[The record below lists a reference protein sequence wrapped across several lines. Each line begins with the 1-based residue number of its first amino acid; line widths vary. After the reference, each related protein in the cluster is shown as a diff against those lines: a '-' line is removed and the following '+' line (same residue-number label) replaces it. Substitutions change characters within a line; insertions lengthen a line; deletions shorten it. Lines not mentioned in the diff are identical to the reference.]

1 MNSLE
6 TEDEYFILY
15 VFVIN
20 MMIEKWEV
28 LFDDITKVIKIS
40 SIQIFYSNNLFKYQ
54 LPPLYHTIIIKKK
67 INLHLV
73 EYLKE
78 MFCKSYERL

>member
-28 LFDDITKVIKIS
+28 LFDDITKVIKFDS
-40 SIQIFYSNNLFKYQ
+40 VQFRYFIQIFFLSINSLRC
-54 LPPLYHTIIIKKK
+54 IIQ
-67 INLHLV
+67 
-73 EYLKE
+73 
-78 MFCKSYERL
+78 S